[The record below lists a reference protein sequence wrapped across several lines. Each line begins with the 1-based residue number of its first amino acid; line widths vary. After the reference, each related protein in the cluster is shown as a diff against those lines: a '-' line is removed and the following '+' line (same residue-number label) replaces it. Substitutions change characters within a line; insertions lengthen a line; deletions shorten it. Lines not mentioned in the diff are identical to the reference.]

1 MSLINKI
8 FGKSEKKLLKQYQP
22 MVDKINALESEFEKK
37 SDDELKEISLA
48 LKEKLCEKLS
58 VIDKKTE
65 EIKKQIENTI
75 DQDNKLK
82 LKKDL
87 RECKKTAFDTVLPEA
102 FALVRESS
110 KRTIGLRPFDVQL
123 IGGIVL
129 HEGGIAEMKTG
140 EGKTLAATL
149 AIFLNALGGR
159 GAHLITVND
168 YLARRDANWMA
179 PVYHKL
185 GLSIGC
191 IQHDCAFIFDPQ
203 TEPDQNEVS
212 VEMENLR
219 QIPRKEAYACDIT
232 YGTNN
237 EFGFDYLR
245 DNLVL
250 DASQMSQREHHF
262 AVVDEVDS
270 ILIDEART
278 PLIIS
283 APDTESSNKYGMAA
297 KQILPLL
304 QKVKFVTNT
313 EEAEAKKF
321 HADLGEGYDI
331 VANEEKKSALLT
343 QEGQNKCEKTIGI
356 ENLFEEFGSE
366 NLEWKHAIDQVI
378 KAKIFFN
385 IDKDYVIKNGEV
397 IIVDSFTGRLMPGRR
412 YSEGLHQAIEAKEGL
427 EVRRENRT
435 LATITFQNYFRF
447 YEKLA
452 GMTGT
457 AATNAEEFIKVY
469 GIEVVSIP
477 TNQPIARIDRSD
489 SIYKTEKGKFMA
501 VARKIQEC
509 NKKNQPVL
517 TGTISVEKSELLSD
531 MLTQHGIKHEVL
543 NAKNHEKEAA
553 IIAKAG
559 QPGAVTIATN
569 MAGRGTDIK
578 LNEESISAGGLF
590 VIGTERHEARR
601 IDNQLRGR
609 SGRQG
614 DHGESRFFVS
624 LDDDLMR
631 VFGSDRMRSIMDRFK
646 FPEDQ
651 PIENRIIS
659 KSIESAQAKIEGYN
673 FDTRKYVLEYDDVMN
688 KQRDVIYKKR
698 KQALRALDNEE
709 SQDYLTDAI
718 LEYLDNEVAGIV
730 MQFTNQSDEQGRRR
744 SSSYGGPKDVK
755 VDVNSIRD
763 EINKIVEVKKSE
775 MPQDNLEL
783 QKNLQELIHKKYEER
798 EKYVG
803 SETMRRIERLV
814 FLRIIDML
822 WMEHL
827 DFMDHLRN
835 SVTLRGFGQRDP
847 LVEYKKEGYIAFENL
862 LANIQTNVCQFILKA
877 NMPQVESKDEQEQKK
892 RKNLQ
897 YSGGEESDSVSTT
910 IRHQNKIGRN
920 DPCPCGSGKKYK
932 KCCYG
937 KTD

>member
-8 FGKSEKKLLKQYQP
+8 FGKSEKKLLKHYQP
-22 MVDKINALESEFEKK
+22 IVDSINVLEPEFKKK

-48 LKEKLCEKLS
+48 LKEKLCKQLSTVNEK
-58 VIDKKTE
+58 VE
-65 EIKKQIENTI
+65 ELKKQIENTI
-75 DQDNKLK
+75 DPENKLK
-82 LKKDL
+82 FKKDL
-87 RECKKTAFDTVLPEA
+87 RNCKKVIFDLFLPEA

-110 KRTIGLRPFDVQL
+110 KRTIGLRPFDVQI

-149 AIFLNALGGR
+149 AIFLNALEGK
-159 GAHLITVND
+159 GAHLVTVND

-179 PVYHKL
+179 PIYHKL
-185 GLSIGC
+185 GLSVGC
-191 IQHDCAFIFDPQ
+191 VQHDCAFIFDPH
-203 TEPDQNEVS
+203 TDPDQNEVS

-219 QIPRKEAYACDIT
+219 KISRREAYACDVT

-250 DASQMSQREHHF
+250 DASQMGQREHHF

-283 APDTESSNKYGMAA
+283 APDSESSNKYGLAA
-297 KQILPLL
+297 KQILPLIE
-304 QKVKFVTNT
+304 KVRFVTNM

-321 HADLGEGYDI
+321 HVDLGEGYDI

-343 QEGQNKCEKTIGI
+343 QEGQDKCEKAIGI
-356 ENLFEEFGSE
+356 DKLFEEFGAE
-366 NLEWKHAIDQVI
+366 NLEWKHAIDQII
-378 KAKIFFN
+378 KAKVFFN
-385 IDKDYVIKNGEV
+385 VDKDYVIKDGEV

-427 EVRRENRT
+427 EVHRENKT

-447 YEKLA
+447 YEKLS

-457 AATNAEEFIKVY
+457 ASTNAEEFIKVY
-469 GIEVVSIP
+469 GLDVVSIP
-477 TNQPIARIDRSD
+477 TNQPIARIDRPD
-489 SIYKTEKGKFMA
+489 SIYKSERGKFMA

-517 TGTISVEKSELLSD
+517 AGTISVEKSEMLSD
-531 MLTQHGIKHEVL
+531 MLKQFDIKHEVL
-543 NAKNHEKEAA
+543 NAKNHEKEAT
-553 IIAKAG
+553 IIADAG
-559 QPGAVTIATN
+559 RSGAVTIATN

-578 LNEESISAGGLF
+578 LSDEAKEAGGLF

-614 DHGESRFFVS
+614 DPGESRFFVS

-631 VFGSDRMRSIMDRFK
+631 IFGSDKMRSIMDRFK

-659 KSIESAQAKIEGYN
+659 GSIESAQAKIEGYN

-698 KQALRALDNEE
+698 KQALEALNNEV
-709 SQDYLTDAI
+709 SKDYLTNAV
-718 LEYLDNEVAGIV
+718 LEYLDKEVVNIV
-730 MQFTNQSDEQGRRR
+730 MQCMEDQGRLR
-744 SSSYGGPKDVK
+744 SSSFDVPMK
-755 VDVNSIRD
+755 VNISSVQDG
-763 EINKIVEVKKSE
+763 INKIVEVKKSE
-775 MPQDNLEL
+775 MPEDNLEL

-798 EKYVG
+798 EKQLG
-803 SETMRRIERLV
+803 SEAMRNIERLV

-827 DFMDHLRN
+827 DAMDHLRN
-835 SVTLRGFGQRDP
+835 SVSLRGFGQRDP
-847 LVEYKKEGYIAFENL
+847 LVEYKREGYTAFERL

-877 NMPQVESKDEQEQKK
+877 NIPQTESKNEHEDKK

-897 YSGGEESDSVSTT
+897 YSGAEESDTVSTT
-910 IRHQNKIGRN
+910 IRNQVKIGRN

-932 KCCYG
+932 RCCG
-937 KTD
+937 G

>member
-8 FGKSEKKLLKQYQP
+8 FGKSEQKLLKHYQP

-37 SDDELKEISLA
+37 SDDELKEIVLA
-48 LKEKLCEKLS
+48 LKEKLRERLDGMSEK
-58 VIDKKTE
+58 IAE
-65 EIKKQIENTI
+65 MKKQIENMI
-75 DQDNKLK
+75 DQENKLK

-87 RECKKTAFDTVLPEA
+87 RNFKKTAFDEILPEA
-102 FALVRESS
+102 FVLVRESS

-129 HEGGIAEMKTG
+129 HDGGIAEMKTG

-149 AIFLNALGGR
+149 AIFLNALEGK
-159 GAHLITVND
+159 GAHLVTVND

-179 PVYHKL
+179 PIYYKL
-185 GLSIGC
+185 GLSVGC

-219 QIPRKEAYACDIT
+219 QISRKEAYACDVT

-250 DASQMSQREHHF
+250 DAIQMGQREHYF

-283 APDTESSNKYGMAA
+283 APDTESSSKYGMAA

-321 HADLGEGYDI
+321 HTDLGEGYDI

-343 QEGQNKCEKTIGI
+343 QEGQDKCEKAIGI
-356 ENLFEEFGSE
+356 DKLFEEFGSE
-366 NLEWKHAIDQVI
+366 NLEWKHAIDQVV

-385 IDKDYVIKNGEV
+385 VDKDYVIKDGEV

-457 AATNAEEFIKVY
+457 ASTNAEEFEKVY
-469 GIEVVSIP
+469 GLEVVTIP
-477 TNQPIARIDRSD
+477 TNKPIARIDRSD
-489 SIYKTEKGKFMA
+489 SIYKSEKGKFMA
-501 VARKIQEC
+501 VARKIKEC
-509 NKKNQPVL
+509 NKKKQPVL
-517 TGTISVEKSELLSD
+517 AGTISVEKSEMLSD
-531 MLTQHGIKHEVL
+531 MLRQFDIKHEIL
-543 NAKNHEKEAA
+543 NAKNHEKEAT
-553 IIAKAG
+553 IIAEAG
-559 QPGAVTIATN
+559 QAGAVTIATN

-578 LNEESISAGGLF
+578 LSDEAKEAGGLF

-614 DHGESRFFVS
+614 DPGESRFFVS

-631 VFGSDRMRSIMDRFK
+631 VFGSDKMRSIMDRFN

-698 KQALRALDNEE
+698 KQALKALNSEE
-709 SQDYLTDAI
+709 SQDYLTNTI
-718 LEYLDNEVAGIV
+718 LEYLDGEVAGIV
-730 MQFTNQSDEQGRRR
+730 MRATDQDQ
-744 SSSYGGPKDVK
+744 K
-755 VDVNSIRD
+755 VDSNSVRE
-763 EINKIVEVKKSE
+763 EINKIVDVKKTEIPEDGEDFLS
-775 MPQDNLEL
+775 
-783 QKNLQELIHKKYEER
+783 NLQNLIHEKYEER
-798 EKYVG
+798 EKQLG
-803 SETMRRIERLV
+803 DEGMRRIERLV

-847 LVEYKKEGYIAFENL
+847 LVEYKKEGYTAFERL
-862 LANIQTNVCQFILKA
+862 LANIQNNVCQFIFKA
-877 NMPQVESKDEQEQKK
+877 SIPQVENKNEQEEKK

-897 YSGGEESDSVSTT
+897 YSGAEDSDTVSTT
-910 IRHQNKIGRN
+910 IRNQNKIGRN
-920 DPCPCGSGKKYK
+920 DLCPCGSGKKYK
-932 KCCYG
+932 KCCYK

>member
-8 FGKSEKKLLKQYQP
+8 FGKSEKKLLRYYQP
-22 MVDKINALESEFEKK
+22 RVDSINALELKFEKK
-37 SDDELKEISLA
+37 SDDELKKISLA
-48 LKEKLCEKLS
+48 LKDKLRKRLEGMNQK
-58 VIDKKTE
+58 IE
-65 EIKKQIENTI
+65 ELKKQVENTI

-82 LKKDL
+82 LKKNL
-87 RECKKTAFDTVLPEA
+87 RDFKRTAFDEILPEA

-110 KRTIGLRPFDVQL
+110 KRTVGLRPFDVQL

-140 EGKTLAATL
+140 EGKTLAATF
-149 AIFLNALGGR
+149 AIFLNALEGE

-168 YLARRDANWMA
+168 YLARRDANWMS
-179 PVYHKL
+179 PIYHKL
-185 GLSIGC
+185 GLSVGC

-219 QIPRKEAYACDIT
+219 PISRREAYACDIT

-250 DASQMSQREHHF
+250 DASQMSQRKHHF

-283 APDTESSNKYGMAA
+283 APDTESSSKYDMVA
-297 KQILPLL
+297 KQVLPLL
-304 QKVKFVTNT
+304 KKVRFVTNI
-313 EEAEAKKF
+313 EESEAKKF

-343 QEGQNKCEKTIGI
+343 QEGQDKCEKALGI
-356 ENLFEEFGSE
+356 NGLFEEFEGD
-366 NLEWKHAIDQVI
+366 NLEWKHAIDQLI
-378 KAKIFFN
+378 KAKVFFHC
-385 IDKDYVIKNGEV
+385 DKDYVIKDGEI

-427 EVRRENRT
+427 EVRKESKT

-469 GIEVVSIP
+469 GLDVVSIP
-477 TNQPIARIDRSD
+477 TNKPVIRVDRSD

-509 NKKNQPVL
+509 NKKKQPVL
-517 TGTISVEKSELLSD
+517 AGTISVEKSEILSD
-531 MLTQHGIKHEVL
+531 MLRQFDIKHEVL

-559 QPGAVTIATN
+559 QSGAVTIATN

-578 LNEESISAGGLF
+578 LSDEAKKAGGLF

-614 DHGESRFFVS
+614 DPGESRFFVS

-631 VFGSDRMRSIMDRFK
+631 VFGSDRMRSIMDKFK

-659 KSIESAQAKIEGYN
+659 SSIESAQAKIEGYN

-698 KQALRALDNEE
+698 RQALEALNDEK
-709 SQDYLTDAI
+709 SRDYLTNAI
-718 LEYLDNEVAGIV
+718 LEYLDNEITGVVAR
-730 MQFTNQSDEQGRRR
+730 FTDQENKIDLNFVR
-744 SSSYGGPKDVK
+744 K
-755 VDVNSIRD
+755 

-775 MPQDNLEL
+775 MPENGIDSR
-783 QKNLQELIHKKYEER
+783 KNLRELIREKYEER
-798 EKYVG
+798 EKQIG
-803 SETMRRIERLV
+803 NEGMRRIERLV

-847 LVEYKKEGYIAFENL
+847 LVEYKKEGYAAFERL
-862 LANIQTNVCQFILKA
+862 LVNIQSNVCQFIFKA
-877 NMPQVESKDEQEQKK
+877 SIPQVESKNKQEEKE

-897 YSGGEESDSVSTT
+897 YSGGEETGSISTT
-910 IRHQNKIGRN
+910 IRNVNKIGRN

-932 KCCYG
+932 KCCG
-937 KTD
+937 K